1 MPSRRVAVTSP
12 QTRLAHARRR
22 VPTAWRPPT
31 LDPTAAERAMGI
43 YTRQRRLAIVPIL
56 ALFAVLLGIPVVLSL
71 FPALD
76 DVRLVGIPLSWLA
89 MAALPYPAMIAL
101 ARWQLLRAEKAED
114 DQADD
119 PVDP

>member
-22 VPTAWRPPT
+22 APTAWRPPT
-31 LDPTAAERAMGI
+31 LDPAAAERAMGI
-43 YTRQRRLAIVPIL
+43 YTRQRRLAVAPIL
-56 ALFAVLLGIPVVLSL
+56 ALFAVLLGIPVLLSL

-76 DVRLVGIPLSWLA
+76 DLRLVGIPLSWLA

-101 ARWQLLRAEKAED
+101 ARWQLLRAERAE
-114 DQADD
+114 DD